1 MSGHV
6 APREYLPFF
15 AYLPDVRVDVR
26 TDTEP
31 TQLPAQLRGMSLDP
45 ALEIVEGNA
54 RCASNV
60 DDRQLA

>member
-6 APREYLPFF
+6 APREYIPFL
-15 AYLPDVRVDVR
+15 AYLPDVRVDVL
-26 TDTEP
+26 TDTDP
-31 TQLPAQLRGMSLDP
+31 TQLPGMSLDP

-54 RCASNV
+54 RCAPNV